1 MPSANA
7 VVIAKI
13 HSGEIDDI
21 TTDDGKNAAG
31 LTLERMGGRRVAG
44 QPEAKRSSQESSER

>member
-31 LTLERMGGRRVAG
+31 LTLERMGGRRVGRTA
-44 QPEAKRSSQESSER
+44 RSEKK